1 MNLEDQLARS
11 LNSFATDGLF
21 VIGGIPHDKLSNAIQ
36 NFPIDPLDTVLA
48 LIDATVMGSCKK
60 GMAFG
65 LRGVYWKNDWTTKTQ
80 RNYMSWDELSSIKH
94 LIGAKSFDVIL
105 GPGNACNLSGAYV
118 KPPQASNLL
127 HQLIDV
133 YNDFKAASQQQQTAQ
148 PVVDVPAVQ
157 QTVVEQAVPALP
169 SPAASSPA
177 PDRYA
182 QGLPKALAVMV
193 CADGELEEGEIDL
206 AVQFLEAEDNIA
218 DKAAAIESLT
228 TVIEELRAE
237 YAKSKPL
244 FKLKCSKLIAQV
256 RDEITGPSREHARV
270 MLEGMLGETKD
281 SADAANREVFDKL
294 MAALAD

>member
-21 VIGGIPHDKLSNAIQ
+21 VIGGIPHDKLCNAIQ
-36 NFPIDPLDTVLA
+36 NFPIDPRDTVLA

-105 GPGNACNLSGAYV
+105 GPGNACNLS
-118 KPPQASNLL
+118 
-127 HQLIDV
+127 
-133 YNDFKAASQQQQTAQ
+133 
-148 PVVDVPAVQ
+148 
-157 QTVVEQAVPALP
+157 
-169 SPAASSPA
+169 
-177 PDRYA
+177 
-182 QGLPKALAVMV
+182 
-193 CADGELEEGEIDL
+193 
-206 AVQFLEAEDNIA
+206 AEDNIA